1 MATADASPVE
11 VAQIAAAA
19 AAGVPGVV
27 GFHSGTVGEIATYGG
42 GRRIEGIRLR
52 PGSPPSIAAYLVVA
66 YGQSLHDLAAAVR
79 QAVAGALAE
88 HAGPG
93 YARVTVDVHIADLR
107 AAGTQGAGP

>member
-19 AAGVPGVV
+19 AAGVPGGV

-93 YARVTVDVHIADLR
+93 FALVAVDVHIADLR

>member
-1 MATADASPVE
+1 VATADASPVE

-93 YARVTVDVHIADLR
+93 FALVAVDVHIADLR